1 MGKYFGTDGFRGEVG
16 VDLTAE
22 HAFKTG
28 RYLGSFLK
36 RKRGCGEGKRARV
49 VIGKDTR
56 LSSYTLEYAMAS
68 GLAASGADVYLLHVT
83 TTPSVSYV
91 TVREGFDL
99 GVMITASH
107 NPFYDNGIKI
117 IDERGC
123 KLPDEIT
130 DRIEDYLNSEN
141 DTLEFASGAEIGRI
155 CDHYAGRNGY
165 VGWLIS
171 QASGSYKGLKI
182 GLDTANG
189 AAFSIAVAVFS
200 ALGADIYPIH
210 NEPNGLNVNYHCGST
225 HPETLAKA
233 VKENALD
240 FGFSFD
246 GDADRC
252 IAVDEGGRIIDG
264 DGIMYILAKRLKR
277 IGKLNPPTI
286 VATVMSNGGLIKS
299 LANDGIE
306 VVTTR
311 VGDRFVYEKMREGNI
326 VLGGEESGHIIM
338 SDVSTTGDG
347 ILTAIMLT
355 EEMIDTKSRMS
366 ELCRGLKINPKR
378 SESVIVKD
386 KFSAVHDEDVNLF
399 IGALASENREEMR
412 ILIRESGTEPKV
424 RIMAEARTQTE
435 CDGIVESIISILRN
449 KGHFDV

>member
-22 HAFKTG
+22 HAFKAG

-117 IDERGC
+117 IDEQGR

-130 DRIEDYLNSEN
+130 RLIEEYLDKED
-141 DTLEFASGAEIGRI
+141 DTLGFASGAEIGRI

-200 ALGADIYPIH
+200 ALGAEIYPIH

-225 HPETLAKA
+225 HPEALAKA

-338 SDVSTTGDG
+338 NDVSTTGDG

-355 EEMIDTKSRMS
+355 EEILDTELSLGKLCQGLSILPQSSR
-366 ELCRGLKINPKR
+366 
-378 SESVIVKD
+378 SVRVKD
-386 KFSAVHDEDVNLF
+386 KDAAINDNELC
-399 IGALASENREEMR
+399 ALKERFLSDNIPKRR
-412 ILIRESGTEPKV
+412 IIIRKSGTEQAI
-424 RIMAEARTQTE
+424 RIMAEAESKNE
-435 CDGIVESIISILRN
+435 CDGIVEEIYSLLKER
-449 KGHFDV
+449 GYADV